1 MTIENAKVL
10 QERLADEAIAQVQ
23 VQGSKELADAC
34 IHSVGIAR
42 KAWGIPAD
50 ETANR
55 QNTRAGRTNAACW
68 RRGGARGRSRF

>member
-34 IHSVGIAR
+34 IHSIGIVG
-42 KAWGIPAD
+42 
-50 ETANR
+50 
-55 QNTRAGRTNAACW
+55 
-68 RRGGARGRSRF
+68 